1 MKKIVCLLFVM
12 FASIAAVHAE
22 DGKSFLER
30 FYQEGAECWFD
41 NAFLKKHLTQKALKY
56 LHDAYPYDDESG
68 DGLAMWLFYQ
78 EGGWDLGELKEILV
92 KNVANNTYRVTCHS
106 AVQQRYL

>member
-1 MKKIVCLLFVM
+1 MKKIVTCLLFLL
-12 FASIAAVHAE
+12 AGLSAVHAE
-22 DGKSFLER
+22 DGDGKAFLER

-78 EGGWDLGELKEILV
+78 EGAG
-92 KNVANNTYRVTCHS
+92 T
-106 AVQQRYL
+106 

>member
-1 MKKIVCLLFVM
+1 MKKIVTCLLFLL
-12 FASIAAVHAE
+12 AGLSAVHAE
-22 DGKSFLER
+22 GEGKAFLER

-56 LHDAYPYDDESG
+56 LHDAFPYDDEAG

-78 EGGWDLGELKEILV
+78 EGAG
-92 KNVANNTYRVTCHS
+92 T
-106 AVQQRYL
+106 